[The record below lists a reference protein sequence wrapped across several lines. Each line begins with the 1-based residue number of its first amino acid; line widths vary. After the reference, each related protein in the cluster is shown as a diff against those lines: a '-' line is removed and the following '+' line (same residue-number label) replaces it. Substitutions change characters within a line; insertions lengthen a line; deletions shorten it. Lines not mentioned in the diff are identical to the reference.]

1 MAIGDRPLD
10 AAMLA
15 GLLADEARR
24 RVVASLVLGASTIE
38 GVRERTGLAARAA
51 TTAVSRLVDAG
62 LVLRADDGEGLFLL
76 GDAFG
81 AAAMASASAS
91 ETADEYAGEPAGSAA
106 VMRAF
111 VRDGRLLA
119 IPAQRAKLVVVLDRL
134 AQEFEPG
141 RRYPERQV
149 NAILRRWHPD
159 VAALRR
165 YLVDEGFC
173 EREAGVYWRSGGT
186 YEP

>member
-1 MAIGDRPLD
+1 MATEDRPLD
-10 AAMLA
+10 AALLA

-24 RVVASLVLGASTIE
+24 RVVASLVLGDSTIE

-51 TTAVSRLVDAG
+51 ATAISRLVDAG

-76 GDAFG
+76 REAFG
-81 AAAMASASAS
+81 AAAMASAS
-91 ETADEYAGEPAGSAA
+91 ERTDEHADAPAGSAA
-106 VMRAF
+106 VLRAF
-111 VRDGRLLA
+111 VRDGRLAA
-119 IPAQRAKLVVVLDRL
+119 IPVQRAKLVVVLDRL

-165 YLVDEGFC
+165 HLVDEGFC
-173 EREAGVYWRSGGT
+173 QREAGVYWRSGGT